1 MAKDKE
7 TPLLK
12 QYNGIKAKY
21 PDTVLLFRLGDFY
34 ETFNEDAVITA
45 KVCGITLTKR
55 NNGAN
60 GDMPLAGF
68 PHHQLDVYLPKLV
81 KAGYRAA
88 VCEQLEDP
96 KQAKGIV
103 KRGVTE
109 IVTPGVALY
118 DKLLESK
125 KNKFLASVYY
135 KQLKNGPELIGFSYA
150 DVSTGEFFTGDI
162 LAKDIQNNL
171 EAILPAEIIVCKA
184 QKQYFIDKFKTLS
197 FSPAISYQED
207 WIFEEEFATDLL
219 LKQFKTKNLK
229 GFGIEGLSV
238 GVVAA
243 GVVLH
248 YLNETQNAALTHISR
263 VTMYDT
269 AEYMLLDS
277 STRRNLE
284 ITMTT
289 EGEKEGSLFSALD
302 DTYTPMGGRLLKK
315 WISMP
320 LKNRGQIERRLNA
333 VEELYES
340 QKINQLREELKK
352 IGDIERLST
361 KIATLRANPRDL
373 VTLKN
378 SLIILPDIAKFLS
391 AFEDTYLSQLGSGIP
406 DLQEVTSKL
415 ENALKEEPGLN
426 IGKGNVFRDGYNE
439 ELDEYATARYSAKNW
454 ISNYQKEQREITGIN
469 SLKVSFN
476 NVFGYYIEVSR
487 LNSDKVPESYN
498 RKQTLA
504 NSERYITPELKVF
517 EEKVFSADDKIDAIE
532 KKLYSELMNE
542 LMSYLQGF
550 KLSSYIISQID
561 CLQSYAFVSL
571 QRNYSKPIITDDNNL
586 DIVDGRHPTVEISLP
601 HGESFTPNDT
611 KFDTNT
617 ELIHIITGPNMSG
630 KSCYLRQT
638 AIIVLMAQIGCYV
651 PAKSCT
657 MGLVDKIYTRVGAGD
672 NIRTGESTFLVEMQ
686 EAANIMN
693 NATEKSLILLDEV
706 GRGTATFDGI
716 SIAWAIAEHIHNVIQ
731 AKTLFA
737 THYHE
742 LNELANRYDKIKNYK
757 VDVVERD
764 TNIIFTH
771 KVLAGS
777 ADHSFGIHVAKMAGL
792 PYEVVE
798 RSKEI
803 MGTLESDISQQKLDG
818 DELSSA
824 KPDMKKLKPIKAPD
838 TSAQMAIFAFE
849 DDKLRTRLKQMSIE
863 AITPLQSFQILSEL
877 ISEAKSS
884 NH

>member
-1 MAKDKE
+1 MAKNKE
-7 TPLLK
+7 TPLIT

-55 NNGAN
+55 NNGAA

-81 KAGYRAA
+81 KAGYRTA

-109 IVTPGVALY
+109 VVTPGVALY

-135 KQLKNGPELIGFSYA
+135 KKLKNGPELIGFSFA
-150 DVSTGEFFTGDI
+150 DVSTGEFFSGDI
-162 LAKDIQNNL
+162 LAKDVQNNL

-184 QKQYFIDKFKTLS
+184 QKQYFLDKFKTLS

-207 WIFEEEFATDLL
+207 WIFEDEFASDLL

-229 GFGIEGLSV
+229 GFGIDGLAV

-248 YLNETQNAALTHISR
+248 YLNETQNAALNHINR
-263 VTMYDT
+263 VTLFDT

-320 LKNRGQIERRLNA
+320 LKNREKIEKRLNA
-333 VEELYES
+333 VEELYNS

-373 VTLKN
+373 VALKN
-378 SLIILPDIAKFLS
+378 SLIILPDIAKFFS
-391 AFEDTYLSQLGSGIP
+391 ALKDTYITQLGKSIP
-406 DLQEVTSKL
+406 DLQEVTNKL
-415 ENALKEEPGLN
+415 ENALKEDPGLN

-487 LNSDKVPESYN
+487 INSDKVPENYN

-517 EEKVFSADDKIDAIE
+517 EEKVFSADEKIDTIE
-532 KKLYSELMNE
+532 KRLYSELIND
-542 LMSYLQGF
+542 LMSYLQDF

-561 CLQSYAFVSL
+561 CLQSFAFVSL
-571 QRNYSKPIITDDNNL
+571 QRNYCKPKITDDNNL

-601 HGESFTPNDT
+601 HGDSFTPNDT
-611 KFDTNT
+611 KFDTAT
-617 ELIHIITGPNMSG
+617 ELVHIITGPNMSG

-638 AIIVLMAQIGCYV
+638 AIIVLMGQIGCYV

-716 SIAWAIAEHIHNVIQ
+716 SIAWAIAEYIHNKIQ

-742 LNELANRYDKIKNYK
+742 LNELANRYERIKNYK

-771 KVLAGS
+771 KVLEGS

-792 PYEVVE
+792 PYDVVE

-803 MGTLESDISQQKLDG
+803 MGTLESDISQQKIDG
-818 DELSSA
+818 NELSSA
-824 KPDMKKLKPIKAPD
+824 KPDVKKLKPITAPE
-838 TSAQMAIFAFE
+838 TTGQMAIFAFE

-877 ISEAKSS
+877 ISEAKG
-884 NH
+884 

>member
-1 MAKDKE
+1 MAKGKE
-7 TPLLK
+7 TPLAK

-21 PDTVLLFRLGDFY
+21 PDTILLFRLGDFY
-34 ETFNEDAVITA
+34 ETFDDDAVITA

-55 NNGAN
+55 NNGKE
-60 GDMPLAGF
+60 GQTPLAGF

-81 KAGYRAA
+81 KAGYRTA

-135 KQLKNGPELIGFSYA
+135 KKLKNGPELIGFSFA

-162 LAKDIQNNL
+162 LARDIQNNL
-171 EAILPAEIIVCKA
+171 EAILPAEIIVCKS
-184 QKQYFIDKFKTLS
+184 QKQYFLDTFRSLS
-197 FSPAISYQED
+197 FSPSISYQEE
-207 WIFEEEFATDLL
+207 WIFEEEFTSDLL

-229 GFGIEGLSV
+229 GFGIDGLSV

-248 YLNETQNAALTHISR
+248 YLNETQNAALNHISR
-263 VTMYDT
+263 VAMYDT

-289 EGEKEGSLFSALD
+289 EGEKDGSLFAALD
-302 DTYTPMGGRLLKK
+302 DSYTPMGGRLLKK

-320 LKNRGQIERRLNA
+320 LKNKEQIQKRLDS
-333 VEELYES
+333 VQTLYDS
-340 QKINQLREELKK
+340 QKINVLREDLKK

-373 VTLKN
+373 VSLKN
-378 SLIILPDIAKFLS
+378 SLAILPDISKFVSEFDNL
-391 AFEDTYLSQLGSGIP
+391 YLKQLGTNLP
-406 DLQEVTSKL
+406 NLEAVVSKL
-415 ENALKEEPGLN
+415 TKALKEEPGLN
-426 IGKGNVFRDGYNE
+426 IGKGNVFNDGYNE

-454 ISNYQKEQREITGIN
+454 ISNYQNEQREATGIN

-498 RKQTLA
+498 RRQTLT

-517 EEKVFSADDKIDAIE
+517 EEKVFSADDKIDTIE
-532 KKLYSELMNE
+532 KRLYSELLNE
-542 LMSYLQGF
+542 LMAHLQEF
-550 KLSSYIISQID
+550 KQSSYVISQLD
-561 CLQSYAFVSL
+561 CLQSFAFISL
-571 QRNYSKPIITDDNNL
+571 QRNYSKPILIDSNNL
-586 DIVDGRHPTVEISLP
+586 DIVDGRHPTVELSLP
-601 HGESFTPNDT
+601 PGESFMPNDT
-611 KFDTNT
+611 GFDTEV
-617 ELIHIITGPNMSG
+617 ELVHILTGPNMSG

-638 AIIVLMAQIGCYV
+638 AIIVLMAQIGCFV

-657 MGLVDKIYTRVGAGD
+657 MGLVDRIYTRVGAGD

-686 EAANIMN
+686 EAANILN

-716 SIAWAIAEHIHNVIQ
+716 SIAWAIAEYIHNKLQ

-742 LNELANRYDKIKNYK
+742 LNELANRYDRIKNYK

-771 KVLAGS
+771 KVLEGS

-792 PYEVVE
+792 PYDVVE

-803 MGTLESDISQQKLDG
+803 MGTLESEISQQKIDG

-824 KPDMKKLKPIKAPD
+824 KPDMKKLKSVQVPD
-838 TSAQMAIFAFE
+838 DGGQMAIFAFE

-863 AITPLQSFQILSEL
+863 SITPLQSFQILSEL
-877 ISEAKSS
+877 ISEAKG
-884 NH
+884 

>member
-1 MAKDKE
+1 MSMNKE
-7 TPLLK
+7 TPLAK
-12 QYNGIKAKY
+12 QYNSIKAKY
-21 PDTVLLFRLGDFY
+21 PETVLLFRLGDFY

-55 NNGAN
+55 NNGAA

-68 PHHQLDVYLPKLV
+68 PHHQLDTYLPKLV
-81 KAGYRAA
+81 KAGYRTA

-125 KNKFLASVYY
+125 KNKFLSSVFH
-135 KQLKNGPELIGFSYA
+135 KKIKNGPELIGFSFA
-150 DVSTGEFFTGDI
+150 DISTGEFYTSDI
-162 LAKDIQNNL
+162 LVKDLNNNL
-171 EAILPAEIIVCKA
+171 EAILPAEIIVCKS
-184 QKQYFIDKFKTLS
+184 QKQFFLDKFKGLS
-197 FSPAISYQED
+197 FTPAISYQEE
-207 WIFEEEFATDLL
+207 WIFEEEFCKDLL

-229 GFGIEGLSV
+229 GFGIDELTTGI
-238 GVVAA
+238 VAA

-248 YLNETQNAALTHISR
+248 YLNETQNTTLNHISR
-263 VTMYDT
+263 ISMYDT
-269 AEYMLLDS
+269 ADYMILDS

-289 EGEKEGSLFSALD
+289 EGEKDGSLYSVLD
-302 DTYTPMGGRLLKK
+302 YTNTPMGGRLLKK

-320 LKNRGQIERRLNA
+320 LKKKSNIQKRLDA
-333 VEELYES
+333 VNDLFDSKKLTEL
-340 QKINQLREELKK
+340 KEELKK

-361 KIATLRANPRDL
+361 KIATQRANPRDL
-373 VTLKN
+373 VALKN
-378 SLIILPDIAKFLS
+378 SLALIPDISKFLS
-391 AFEDTYLSQLGSGIP
+391 IFKNPYLQALGTGLPNLSEI
-406 DLQEVTSKL
+406 VSKL
-415 ENALKEEPGLN
+415 EKALKEEPGLN
-426 IGKGNVFRDGYNE
+426 IGKGNVFNDGYNE

-454 ISNYQKEQREITGIN
+454 INNYQKEQREQTGIN
-469 SLKVSFN
+469 NLKVSFN

-487 LNSDKVPESYN
+487 LNTSKVPDNYN
-498 RKQTLA
+498 RKQTLT
-504 NSERYITPELKVF
+504 NSERYITPELKIF
-517 EEKVFSADDKIDAIE
+517 EDKVFSADEKIELIE
-532 KKLYSELMNE
+532 KQLYAELLND
-542 LMSYLQGF
+542 LMKYLQEYRIT
-550 KLSSYIISQID
+550 SYIISQVD
-561 CLQSYAFVSL
+561 CLQSFAYTSK
-571 QRNYSKPIITDDNNL
+571 QNNYCKPILSDDINL
-586 DIVDGRHPTVEISLP
+586 EIIEGRHPTVEFSLSP
-601 HGESFTPNDT
+601 GESFTPNDT
-611 KFDTNT
+611 KFDT
-617 ELIHIITGPNMSG
+617 EKEIIHIITGPNMSG

-651 PAKSCT
+651 PAKSCI
-657 MGLVDKIYTRVGAGD
+657 MGLVDKIYTRVGAAD

-716 SIAWAIAEHIHNVIQ
+716 SIAWAIAEYVHNKVG

-742 LNELANRYDKIKNYK
+742 LNELANRYERIKNYK

-771 KVLAGS
+771 KVLEGS

-792 PYEVVE
+792 PYDLVE

-803 MGTLESDISQQKLDG
+803 MGTLESEVSQQKIDG
-818 DELSSA
+818 DELSTS
-824 KPDMKKLKPIKAPD
+824 KPNVKKLKPIKTD
-838 TSAQMAIFAFE
+838 MNSQLAIFAFE

-863 AITPLQSFQILSEL
+863 SITPLQSFQILSEL
-877 ISEAKSS
+877 INEAK
-884 NH
+884 N

>member
-1 MAKDKE
+1 MAKNKE
-7 TPLLK
+7 TPLIT

-55 NNGAN
+55 NNGAA

-68 PHHQLDVYLPKLV
+68 PHHQLDAYLPKLV
-81 KAGYRAA
+81 KAGYRTA

-109 IVTPGVALY
+109 VVTPGVALY

-135 KQLKNGPELIGFSYA
+135 KKLKNGPELIGFSFA

-162 LAKDIQNNL
+162 LAKDVQNNL

-184 QKQYFIDKFKTLS
+184 QKQYFLDKFKTLS

-207 WIFEEEFATDLL
+207 WIFEDEFASDLL

-229 GFGIEGLSV
+229 GFGIDGLAV

-248 YLNETQNAALTHISR
+248 YLNETQNAALNHINR
-263 VTMYDT
+263 VTLFDT

-320 LKNRGQIERRLNA
+320 LKNRDKIEKRLNA
-333 VEELYES
+333 VEELYNS

-373 VTLKN
+373 VALKN
-378 SLIILPDIAKFLS
+378 SLIILPDIAKFFS
-391 AFEDTYLSQLGSGIP
+391 VFKDTYITQLGKSIP
-406 DLQEVTSKL
+406 DLQEVTNKL
-415 ENALKEEPGLN
+415 ENALKEDPGLN

-487 LNSDKVPESYN
+487 INSDKVPENYN

-504 NSERYITPELKVF
+504 NAERFITPELKVF
-517 EEKVFSADDKIDAIE
+517 EEKVFSADEKIDSIE
-532 KKLYSELMNE
+532 KRLYSELMND
-542 LMSYLQGF
+542 LMSYLQDF
-550 KLSSYIISQID
+550 KLSSFIISQID
-561 CLQSYAFVSL
+561 CLQSFAFVSL
-571 QRNYSKPIITDDNNL
+571 QRNYCKPIITDDNNL

-601 HGESFTPNDT
+601 HGDSFTPNDT
-611 KFDTNT
+611 KFDTTT
-617 ELIHIITGPNMSG
+617 ELVHIITGPNMSG

-638 AIIVLMAQIGCYV
+638 AIIVLMCQIGCYV

-693 NATEKSLILLDEV
+693 NATDKSLILLDEV

-716 SIAWAIAEHIHNVIQ
+716 SIAWAIAEFIHNKIQ

-742 LNELANRYDKIKNYK
+742 LNELANRYEKIKNYK

-771 KVLAGS
+771 KVLEGS

-792 PYEVVE
+792 PYDVVE

-803 MGTLESDISQQKLDG
+803 MGTLESDISQQKIDG
-818 DELSSA
+818 NELSSA
-824 KPDMKKLKPIKAPD
+824 KPDVKKLKPIAAPE
-838 TSAQMAIFAFE
+838 TTGQMAIFAFE

-877 ISEAKSS
+877 ISEAKG
-884 NH
+884 

>member
-1 MAKDKE
+1 MAMNKE
-7 TPLLK
+7 TPLSK
-12 QYNGIKAKY
+12 QYNSIKVKY
-21 PDTVLLFRLGDFY
+21 PDTILLFRLGDFY

-55 NNGAN
+55 NNGTD
-60 GDMPLAGF
+60 GETPLAGF
-68 PHHQLDVYLPKLV
+68 PHHQLDAYLPKLV
-81 KAGYRAA
+81 KAGYRTA

-125 KNKFLASVYY
+125 KNKYLSSVFF
-135 KQLKNGPELIGFSYA
+135 KKIKNGPELIGFSFS
-150 DVSTGEFFTGDI
+150 DISTGEFYTSDI
-162 LAKDIQNNL
+162 IAKDLNNNL
-171 EAILPAEIIVCKA
+171 EAILPAEIIICKS
-184 QKQYFIDKFKTLS
+184 QKQYFLEKFKELT
-197 FSPAISYQED
+197 FSPAISYQEE
-207 WIFEEEFATDLL
+207 WIFEEEFCKDLL

-229 GFGIEGLSV
+229 GFGIDGLSA
-238 GVVAA
+238 GLVAA

-248 YLNETQNAALTHISR
+248 YLNETQNATLNHISR
-263 VTMYDT
+263 IALYDT
-269 AEYMLLDS
+269 SDYMILDS

-284 ITMTT
+284 ITMNT
-289 EGEKEGSLFSALD
+289 EGEKDGTLFSALD
-302 DTYTPMGGRLLKK
+302 HTNTPMGGRLLKK

-320 LKNRGQIERRLNA
+320 LKSKDNIQRRLDA
-333 VEELYES
+333 VNELFDS
-340 QKINQLREELKK
+340 KKINVLKEELKS

-373 VTLKN
+373 VALKN
-378 SLIILPDIAKFLS
+378 SLTIVPNIAKFLS
-391 AFEDTYLSQLGSGIP
+391 NFKNSYLQSLGEGLP
-406 DLQEVTSKL
+406 NLDEVINKL
-415 ENALKEEPGLN
+415 TKALKEEPGLN
-426 IGKGNVFRDGYNE
+426 IGKGNVFNDGYDE

-454 ISNYQKEQREITGIN
+454 INNYQKEQREITGIN
-469 SLKVSFN
+469 NLKVSFN

-487 LNSDKVPESYN
+487 LNTDKVPENYN
-498 RKQTLA
+498 RRQTLT

-517 EEKVFSADDKIDAIE
+517 EEKVFSADEKIDAIE
-532 KKLYSELMNE
+532 KRLYSELLNE
-542 LMSYLQGF
+542 LMQHLNDYR
-550 KLSSYIISQID
+550 KTSYIIAQAD

-571 QRNYSKPIITDDNNL
+571 QQNYSKPIITDDNNL
-586 DIVDGRHPTVEISLP
+586 AIIEGRHPTVELSLLP
-601 HGESFTPNDT
+601 GESYTANDT
-611 KFDTNT
+611 KFDIES
-617 ELIHIITGPNMSG
+617 ELVHIITGPNMSG

-651 PAKSCT
+651 PAASCT

-686 EAANIMN
+686 EAANILN
-693 NATEKSLILLDEV
+693 NATDKSLILLDEV

-716 SIAWAIAEHIHNVIQ
+716 SIAWAIAEYIHNTLG

-742 LNELANRYDKIKNYK
+742 LNELANRYEKIKNYK

-771 KVLAGS
+771 KVLEGS

-792 PYEVVE
+792 PYDVVE

-803 MGTLESDISQQKLDG
+803 MGTLESEVSQQKIDG
-818 DELSSA
+818 DELSTS
-824 KPDMKKLKPIKAPD
+824 KPNVKKLKSVEPKL
-838 TSAQMAIFAFE
+838 SNQMSIFTFE

-863 AITPLQSFQILSEL
+863 SITPLQSFQILSEL
-877 ISEAKSS
+877 ISEAK
-884 NH
+884 N